1 MHSNK
6 SAKLVLIKENNMN
19 KILTVIIPT
28 YNMEKYITKCLDSLL
43 VSEDNM
49 NQLEVLVVN
58 DGSKDASSEIAH
70 KYEDRFPQTF
80 RVIDKQNG
88 NYGSCI
94 NRGLKE
100 AQGKYVKVLDADD
113 YYNTESFNRYLVKLT
128 KVDAD
133 IISNHFET
141 VKENGDKIRLFRFH
155 FSDNVTIPL
164 SDCDTYLLTII
175 TMHGLAYRRELLINN
190 AYSQTEGIS
199 YTDQEWSFKPFG
211 MAKTLYDSDEVLYKY
226 LLGREGQTMEP
237 AKMAASVKNL
247 EKVANELVSYYSD
260 NKWDNWLDVVY
271 MKKMM
276 MLINSIYSIQLT
288 CSDDLH
294 PKSLEEFDKHLLSL
308 NEKVYDSMNYQ
319 PLHEKVLRVHYIRMW
334 RRGQWL
340 RLRLS
345 LSLFKAFQKIQ
356 NIAS

>member
-49 NQLEVLVVN
+49 NLLEVLVVN

-247 EKVANELVSYYSD
+247 EKVANELVGYYSG
-260 NKWDNWLDVVY
+260 KQWEEWLDNIY
-271 MKKMM
+271 MKKLM
-276 MLINSIYSIQLT
+276 MLINSIYLIQLT
-288 CSDDLH
+288 CSKDLH
-294 PKSLEEFDKHLLSL
+294 PSALVEFDKNLLTA
-308 NEKVYDSMNYQ
+308 NKKVYDSLSNQ
-319 PLHEKVLRVHYIRMW
+319 PIHEKVLRFKYINMW
-334 RRGQWL
+334 RKGHDT
-340 RLRLS
+340 RLKCS
-345 LSLFKAFQKIQ
+345 LVLYKCFQKVQRIV
-356 NIAS
+356 S